1 MKRILL
7 ALLPVAAALTFSGC
21 SSFSSTKP
29 SMSIEDIMKEGFK
42 GKGSMAARIGD
53 NTASQADKMR
63 MVYLTQQLALNKAP
77 KGDAADWE
85 LKTAKLN
92 RAAIGIQDKLPD
104 SLEAWRAAVD
114 CKACH
119 SAHKPD

>member
-1 MKRILL
+1 
-7 ALLPVAAALTFSGC
+7 
-21 SSFSSTKP
+21 
-29 SMSIEDIMKEGFK
+29 MKEGFK

-77 KGDAADWE
+77 KGDAASWE

-92 RAAIGIQDKLPD
+92 RAAIGIQDNLPD
-104 SLEAWRAAVD
+104 SLEVWRAAAD

-119 SAHKPD
+119 SIHKPD